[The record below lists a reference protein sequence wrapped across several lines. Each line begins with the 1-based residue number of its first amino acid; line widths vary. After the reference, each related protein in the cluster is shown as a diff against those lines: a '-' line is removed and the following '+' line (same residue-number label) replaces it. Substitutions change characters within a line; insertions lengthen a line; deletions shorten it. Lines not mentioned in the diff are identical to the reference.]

1 MARKSDKAFD
11 STFIPGMGAYIEA
24 RQSRYDQ
31 IMIGSRMVIRHSAEL
46 ITALHNSDYGKADEI
61 RLKLKDEAARLM
73 KDDSGFEYNA
83 MQAYQEYSE
92 AMLFWGVKKKGKL
105 PGYREIGVSIEPY
118 LLGLMDLVGELRRE
132 VTEALNGR
140 DVRRAESY
148 FELIKRIYDYTRPV
162 RVSDAILPGFR
173 RKQDVARI
181 QVENAGLEILNYKT
195 FSKLDK

>member
-1 MARKSDKAFD
+1 MERKNSSLDGP
-11 STFIPGMGAYIEA
+11 FIRRIGAYIEA
-24 RQSRYDQ
+24 RQARYDQ
-31 IMIGSRMVIRHSAEL
+31 VIIESRMVIRHSAEL
-46 ITALHNSDYGKADEI
+46 ITALHNSDYSKAEEI
-61 RLKLKDEAARLM
+61 RLRLKDEVARLM
-73 KDDSGFEYNA
+73 KNDKGFEYNA

-92 AMLFWGVKKKGKL
+92 AMLFLGVKKKGRL
-105 PGYREIGVSIEPY
+105 PGYKEVGVSIEPY

-132 VTEALNGR
+132 VTEALNSG
-140 DVRRAESY
+140 DLHRAESH